1 MTIAITGA
9 TGQLGRLV
17 IEELRRRETPDVVA
31 LARTPSK
38 ASDLG
43 VPVREADYEKPPT
56 LESALQGVDTLLLIS
71 GSEVG
76 KRGPQHRN
84 VIEAAKKAG
93 VGHIVYTS
101 LLHADS
107 SPLSLAIEHRETEKD
122 LTESGVPFTLLRN
135 GWYIENHT
143 ASLGAALA
151 QGAIYGAA
159 GEGRFSAAAR
169 RDYAAA
175 AAVVLTSEGHAG
187 KTYELSGDE
196 AFTMTEFAAEVSR
209 QSGKEIVYT
218 NLPEAD
224 YAGALVEAAGLPAGL
239 AAAIASWDVGASQG
253 ALHDEGKTLSQL
265 IGRPTTPM
273 ADVVAAAL

>member
-151 QGAIYGAA
+151 QGALGPRA
-159 GEGRFSAAAR
+159 S
-169 RDYAAA
+169 
-175 AAVVLTSEGHAG
+175 
-187 KTYELSGDE
+187 
-196 AFTMTEFAAEVSR
+196 
-209 QSGKEIVYT
+209 QS
-218 NLPEAD
+218 
-224 YAGALVEAAGLPAGL
+224 L
-239 AAAIASWDVGASQG
+239 AAPGTGGD
-253 ALHDEGKTLSQL
+253 
-265 IGRPTTPM
+265 TPFEQQIE
-273 ADVVAAAL
+273 